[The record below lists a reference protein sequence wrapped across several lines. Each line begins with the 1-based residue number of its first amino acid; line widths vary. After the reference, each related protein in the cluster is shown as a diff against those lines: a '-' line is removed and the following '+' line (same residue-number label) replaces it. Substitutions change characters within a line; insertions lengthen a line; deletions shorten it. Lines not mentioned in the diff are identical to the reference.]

1 MDNLWLYLILIFGY
15 VGYSL
20 VKSASKQRDHAQ
32 EGDDRE
38 ARRGDDE
45 SPRSLEELWQQL
57 AGITPPPVPE
67 REERPR
73 ESRRSEPEKPGSRD
87 AGRAQTLFG
96 RRAGRRH
103 GTGSRGPRIFPPQ
116 GRGRDARDRLP
127 FERRVR
133 PQRVKSPLPLRPRP
147 ATERLHLSRPP
158 RSGVVPSSL
167 RRYGTGNTEIK
178 KTKI

>member
-38 ARRGDDE
+38 ARRGDNE

-73 ESRRSEPEKPGSRD
+73 ESRRSEPEKPVVVTP
-87 AGRAQTLFG
+87 AGHKPFLADEL
-96 RRAGRRH
+96 AGAIA
-103 GTGSRGPRIFPPQ
+103 PAAE
-116 GRGRDARDRLP
+116 AR
-127 FERRVR
+127 
-133 PQRVKSPLPLRPRP
+133 
-147 ATERLHLSRPP
+147 
-158 RSGVVPSSL
+158 
-167 RRYGTGNTEIK
+167 
-178 KTKI
+178 

>member
-57 AGITPPPVPE
+57 VGITPPPVPE

-73 ESRRSEPEKPGSRD
+73 ESRRSEPEKPAVGTQ
-87 AGRAQTLFG
+87 AGHKPFLADELAGAMAPAAEARESFRRKVEGEMPETAALREERAATACEKPAAPAAPSCDGEAAPLTTPEEW
-96 RRAGRRH
+96 RRAFIV
-103 GTGSRGPRIFPPQ
+103 S
-116 GRGRDARDRLP
+116 
-127 FERRVR
+127 
-133 PQRVKSPLPLRPRP
+133 
-147 ATERLHLSRPP
+147 
-158 RSGVVPSSL
+158 
-167 RRYGTGNTEIK
+167 EIWNRK
-178 KTKI
+178 Y